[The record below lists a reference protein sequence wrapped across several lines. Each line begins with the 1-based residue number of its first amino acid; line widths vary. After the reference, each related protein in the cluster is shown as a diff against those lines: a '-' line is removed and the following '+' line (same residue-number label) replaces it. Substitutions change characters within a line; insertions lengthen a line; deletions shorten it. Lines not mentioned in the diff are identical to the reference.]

1 MNYTTLAKVKAA
13 LGAEEI
19 TDDDILQQKIE
30 EASRML
36 DMTICHAP
44 ADFFKSE
51 TVTNAVIP
59 GRIDAEGNVLCWPE
73 KSVVNS
79 VTSFAYRFSP
89 LQQYVSVDPAHVTI
103 EADRQVKAYAGAG
116 ARGRVSVMITFSGGH
131 GTETWSSAPTP
142 VATIAGLPADII
154 DAATVL
160 SVRLY
165 KEEKGGLSDAIGVA
179 ELGTL
184 QYTKAI
190 PQRVIKIGEVYG
202 RKVV

>member
-13 LGAEEI
+13 LGAEEVA
-19 TDDDILQQKIE
+19 DDDILQQKIE

-44 ADFFKSE
+44 ADFFKLE

-59 GRIDAEGNVLCWPE
+59 GRIDAEGNVLCWPA
-73 KSVVNS
+73 KAVVNS
-79 VTSFAYRFSP
+79 VASFSYRFSP
-89 LQQYVSVDPAHVTI
+89 LQQYVVVDPTHVVI
-103 EADRQVKAYAGAG
+103 EAGRQLKAFAGASV
-116 ARGRVSVMITFSGGH
+116 RGRVSVMVTFSGGY
-131 GTETWSSAPTP
+131 GTETWSSGQTP
-142 VATIAGLPADII
+142 VATIAGLPADLV

-179 ELGTL
+179 ELGTMT
-184 QYTKAI
+184 YTKAI